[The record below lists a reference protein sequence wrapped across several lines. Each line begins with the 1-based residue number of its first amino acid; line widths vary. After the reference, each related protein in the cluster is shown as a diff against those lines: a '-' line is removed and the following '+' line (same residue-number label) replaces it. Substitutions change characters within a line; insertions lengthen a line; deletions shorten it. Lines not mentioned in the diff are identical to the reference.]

1 MPHQSESVA
10 GRSALV
16 ISSRQLVHQL
26 DLLRFALELFQVGEA
41 LAGRWVK
48 GEALLQ
54 SRVGS
59 TEEPSESLK
68 RMDRPKWKVQRRH
81 HIYAPRV
88 LITHKWSREFCWIS
102 SSLGVAPP
110 LRSYL
115 KGPDIMK
122 KRLLSQRHTLIYWW
136 MGFVGVSEKHPDPN
150 LLCFQIDNVQSFIC
164 TMQTKQGFISLTA
177 ASARC

>member
-41 LAGRWVK
+41 LAGRRVK

-68 RMDRPKWKVQRRH
+68 RMDRPK
-81 HIYAPRV
+81 
-88 LITHKWSREFCWIS
+88 
-102 SSLGVAPP
+102 
-110 LRSYL
+110 
-115 KGPDIMK
+115 
-122 KRLLSQRHTLIYWW
+122 
-136 MGFVGVSEKHPDPN
+136 
-150 LLCFQIDNVQSFIC
+150 
-164 TMQTKQGFISLTA
+164 
-177 ASARC
+177 